1 MKKPINKFAVFIWII
16 AALNVIGQAI
26 VEPSLNSWIAAAN
39 PAYQHQD
46 QATQLVFFL
55 THLAN
60 IRIGL
65 VTATVLIGLG
75 AIVELLDRIR
85 WEIASKK

>member
-1 MKKPINKFAVFIWII
+1 MKKPINKVAVFIWII
-16 AALNVIGQAI
+16 AAVNIIGQAI
-26 VEPSLNSWIAAAN
+26 IEPSLNSRISSVV
-39 PAYQHQD
+39 PAYQHQN
-46 QATQLVFFL
+46 QTTELVFFL

-65 VTATVLIGLG
+65 VTAAILVGLG

-85 WEIASKK
+85 WEMASKK